1 MSLGNNFLGLFGLGL
16 DAAGIA
22 GQSYFAYQQAKAENA
37 AAEWNAS
44 LLSEDAKVKDM
55 QAEQALTAGRHE
67 AAIQAREGR
76 LAVEAGRGRYA
87 ASGVTVDEG
96 SPLRAAAEQAGRNQ
110 YDQDMIRY
118 NAQLAAWGHRTEA
131 AGLRNQSLLVAGA
144 KRSPWAAAG
153 ATLLSGTTR
162 LYQQYFRG

>member
-1 MSLGNNFLGLFGLGL
+1 MSLGNNALGLFGIGL
-16 DAAGIA
+16 NAAGVA

-37 AAEWNAS
+37 AAEWNARIF
-44 LLSEDAKVKDM
+44 SEDAKVREA
-55 QAEQALTAGRHE
+55 QAEQALLAGEHE
-67 AAIQAREGR
+67 AALAAREGR
-76 LAVEAGRGRYA
+76 QAIESGRGRYA
-87 ASGVTVDEG
+87 ASGVVVDEG

-118 NAQLAAWGHRTEA
+118 NAALSAWGHRTEA
-131 AGLRNQSLLVAGA
+131 ASLKNQALFTASA

-162 LYQQYFRG
+162 LYQQYMG